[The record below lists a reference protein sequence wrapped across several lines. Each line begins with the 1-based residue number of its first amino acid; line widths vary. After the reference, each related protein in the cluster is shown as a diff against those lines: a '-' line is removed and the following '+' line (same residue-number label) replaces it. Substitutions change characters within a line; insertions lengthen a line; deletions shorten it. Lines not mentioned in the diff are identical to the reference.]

1 MTLSSGSLASQGD
14 EEHPELS
21 RPRPTEKYWEDYE
34 DWKVSADERN
44 AAASRPARDE
54 RTPRPRPRPSHVPTH
69 REEIWRDGRLKST
82 HHRPVLIPVPLIP
95 LIQTH
100 HPSAIESFDRF
111 RAVAQ
116 GKLLT
121 VFLDYDGTI
130 SDIVSNPD
138 KAYMTDEMRDAV
150 SRVAS
155 LYPTAIISGR
165 SREKVY
171 DFVRLP
177 QLYYAGSH
185 GLDIVGPKHDDD
197 EDHVELHQPAPWAP
211 AVMDRVYRWCKE
223 AVSDIPGANVEHN
236 KFCVSVHYRNCEQKW
251 WGAVQDVVHRA
262 VAADPKRLK
271 KAEGRKVFEVKPR
284 VAWDKGKAL
293 SFLLGEL
300 DLHRRY
306 GYAQGEIMSLYFG
319 DDHTDED
326 AFHELREVPKE
337 CGAGVIVS
345 TVPKPSNARF
355 SVRDP
360 GEVLVFLNK
369 LADLAESGVTKSLC
383 TSVAS
388 GKGRS
393 TGGRGEG
400 GGGSDSSGHSSD
412 PVAETNRGRRG
423 EAA

>member
-1 MTLSSGSLASQGD
+1 LCDRLETAL
-14 EEHPELS
+14 
-21 RPRPTEKYWEDYE
+21 
-34 DWKVSADERN
+34 
-44 AAASRPARDE
+44 
-54 RTPRPRPRPSHVPTH
+54 TPR
-69 REEIWRDGRLKST
+69 
-82 HHRPVLIPVPLIP
+82 PVPLIP
-95 LIQTH
+95 LTQTH

-111 RAVAQ
+111 RAAAQ

-185 GLDIVGPKHDDD
+185 GLDIVGPKRDDD
-197 EDHVELHQPAPWAP
+197 DDHVELHQPAPWAP

-223 AVSDIPGANVEHN
+223 AVNDIPGANVEHN

-293 SFLLGEL
+293 SYLLGEL
-300 DLHRRY
+300 DLHARY
-306 GYAQGEIMSLYFG
+306 GYAEGEIMSLYFG

-400 GGGSDSSGHSSD
+400 GGGSDSSGHSSG
-412 PVAETNRGRRG
+412 PEAETNRGRRG

>member
-1 MTLSSGSLASQGD
+1 MTLSSGSLASQGE

-34 DWKVSADERN
+34 DWK
-44 AAASRPARDE
+44 
-54 RTPRPRPRPSHVPTH
+54 
-69 REEIWRDGRLKST
+69 
-82 HHRPVLIPVPLIP
+82 
-95 LIQTH
+95 TH

-185 GLDIVGPKHDDD
+185 GLDIVGPKCDDD
-197 EDHVELHQPAPWAP
+197 DHVELHQPAPWAP
-211 AVMDRVYRWCKE
+211 AVMDRVYLWCKE

-300 DLHRRY
+300 DLRRRY
-306 GYAQGEIMSLYFG
+306 GYAEGEIMSLYFG

-345 TVPKPSNARF
+345 TVPKPTNARF

-388 GKGRS
+388 GGAKS
-393 TGGRGEG
+393 AGGRGEG
-400 GGGSDSSGHSSD
+400 VKTGEDAPGGSDSSD
-412 PVAETNRGRRG
+412 PVAETTNRGRRG